1 MRKSDKNINEVKT
14 NFERFILE
22 NGETLTSVCFGT
34 GKSFRGGTT
43 TQFFTNSSSLSE
55 CSYNTV
61 FQICDYLGCKPEDIL
76 EENEANGV
84 LAYIKSFAT
93 IVKNVT
99 PICHTYTSRNATNYF
114 QAFLSRNDLSFAWII
129 EHPSGRI
136 VLRAGRFKAVD
147 NHLEG
152 GVAYEAV
159 YNSDLSDL
167 SKLYISHRGVKTL
180 TLVPQKEDE
189 KNGNTSDAGG
199 QKFDSGMLNS
209 EELENS
215 SAGGQNF
222 DSGTFLEGSS
232 GTHTSENIEEGGQKF
247 DSGTSSDNTS
257 EAGGQKFDRGSL
269 NFSFRSQ
276 VEGVIEVNRPVP
288 VMRNK
293 KLFASLDDRKLQV
306 LPYDDLSGKFL
317 EFIKELYNSECG
329 FEEMTHADFMR
340 AIYSILS
347 PFKNKQM
354 RKELKKS

>member
-1 MRKSDKNINEVKT
+1 MRKSDINIEETKT
-14 NFERFILE
+14 NLERMVLE
-22 NGETLTSVCFGT
+22 NGETMTSLCFAL
-34 GKSFRGGTT
+34 GKNFTSGNLR
-43 TQFFTNSSSLSE
+43 QFYTANSSLSE
-55 CSYNTV
+55 CSYNTILGV
-61 FQICDYLGCKPEDIL
+61 CAYLGCEPEDIL
-76 EENEANGV
+76 EENEANGL
-84 LAYIKSFAT
+84 LANCRSFST
-93 IVKNVT
+93 IYNNVT
-99 PICHTYTSRNATNYF
+99 PFCHTYTSRNAENYF

-167 SKLYISHRGVKTL
+167 SKLYISHQGVKTL

-189 KNGNTSDAGG
+189 KNGNTSDVGG

-215 SAGGQNF
+215 SAGGQKF
-222 DSGTFLEGSS
+222 DSGTSLEGSS
-232 GTHTSENIEEGGQKF
+232 GTHTSENIEAGGQNF

-257 EAGGQKFDRGSL
+257 EAGGSNFDRGSL

-317 EFIKELYNSECG
+317 EFIKELYNSGCG

-354 RKELKKS
+354 RKELKK